1 MSQASKKLAKMLL
14 EGAKLRAEACP
25 VCSTPLVELK
35 TGEVYCVNCEKRVLI
50 VSDEKQVFE
59 KSSLPTILSDLQRVV
74 AHRIEES
81 TEKLS
86 QNAIVKLEDLQIIE
100 SFLEILKRVKE
111 LDEAR
116 NHRQT

>member
-1 MSQASKKLAKMLL
+1 MSQASKKLAKMLM

-50 VSDEKQVFE
+50 VSDDKQVFE
-59 KSSLPTILSDLQRVV
+59 ESSLPAVLDDLQRVV
-74 AHRIEES
+74 ARKVGEL

-86 QNAIVKLEDLQIIE
+86 QNTTVKVEDLQVIE
-100 SFLEILKRVKE
+100 SLLEILKRVKN
-111 LDEAR
+111 LDEVR
-116 NHRQT
+116 DHRQT